1 MSFRAYDLLNI
12 VKDFGKTLTLRKHTV
27 GTYDADT
34 GTMTNASTTD
44 YSVSG
49 YFFNYDLGILG
60 EDDIRRGRRQCVIA
74 ALGLSVSPDSDDQL
88 IGTDDTVNITQ
99 VRTFYSGSTAL
110 CYIVEVEE

>member
-12 VKDFGKTLTLRKHTV
+12 VNDFGKTLTLRKHTI

-34 GTMTNASTTD
+34 GTMTSASTTD

-60 EDDIRRGRRQCVIA
+60 ADDIRRGRRQCVIA
-74 ALGLSVSPDSDDQL
+74 ALGLSVTPDTDDQL
-88 IGTDDTVNITQ
+88 LGTDDTVNITR
-99 VRTFYSGSTAL
+99 VRTFYSGSSVL